1 VPDTTPPPDFVR
13 ICPGC
18 GAKHPPSTLRCTC
31 GTLLVGVDLIRE
43 ITHQEPEP
51 HPFRITEPP
60 QTDTILCPYTD
71 CAQPNPA
78 GSTVCLYCNRPLSGE
93 EDATETSLFS
103 LPEALAGRYH
113 VLGPLPARGS
123 EAELLKVQTLL
134 DDTPAVIK
142 VYRTG
147 IRPKGEVLERLARI
161 DPRCRIRVLE
171 SGLSGAHAWEVLEYC
186 AHGSLRGYMQDA
198 TMIPAR
204 LPEIIRELAQALSL
218 IHAEGIIH
226 RDIKPENILIRTLDP
241 LDLILTDFG
250 IASILDTT
258 QCFTGMART
267 LMYAA
272 PESLSGVIDAKADYW
287 ALGMILLEAVRGTHP
302 FSRLSDAVILHHLS
316 TRPIELDDLADR
328 NLRKLL
334 RGLLLRDPQRRWGGK
349 ELARWLSGDN
359 TLAEP
364 AETRG
369 GHPDAHPYNL
379 GTDICYTP
387 EQLGIALSRHW
398 QKGLADLLNGQL
410 LSWFRHQQHDQ
421 NTCRLIIEGQHELRL
436 SPDRQLLRLILHLAP
451 GIPPV
456 WRGESIEPRAILACA
471 ARALKAD
478 TQAAHWLMDIY
489 QERVLD
495 EYSRAGNPD
504 LADLHRRWM
513 GACDVFAKRWRE
525 RMEEF
530 RSLQKE
536 HGAQAPRYV
545 DDALYDTAPLQP
557 ALGSLLPRMLA
568 LIYDRRWANHLRAQ
582 IAREIVQLTLQSPW
596 LEQLGDPM
604 QMDDADLLVLEGML
618 PDARK
623 ARERFLQHERLQR
636 EAQAEQRD
644 TVIRACSET
653 LGRLRHHADH
663 ALFTRSVREAL
674 AADLDTMDELIAQVR
689 SQGDADADWQA
700 FRNRL
705 GRILPFLRRLQELVM
720 HRSEQQPLTDAL
732 INTQNLPVLAIAL
745 VLGPILLGPGS
756 LYIIMGIVLLLALWQ
771 LLPLW
776 LDMRRVRKLLD
787 NI

>member
-1 VPDTTPPPDFVR
+1 
-13 ICPGC
+13 
-18 GAKHPPSTLRCTC
+18 
-31 GTLLVGVDLIRE
+31 
-43 ITHQEPEP
+43 
-51 HPFRITEPP
+51 
-60 QTDTILCPYTD
+60 
-71 CAQPNPA
+71 
-78 GSTVCLYCNRPLSGE
+78 
-93 EDATETSLFS
+93 
-103 LPEALAGRYH
+103 
-113 VLGPLPARGS
+113 
-123 EAELLKVQTLL
+123 
-134 DDTPAVIK
+134 
-142 VYRTG
+142 
-147 IRPKGEVLERLARI
+147 
-161 DPRCRIRVLE
+161 
-171 SGLSGAHAWEVLEYC
+171 
-186 AHGSLRGYMQDA
+186 
-198 TMIPAR
+198 
-204 LPEIIRELAQALSL
+204 
-218 IHAEGIIH
+218 
-226 RDIKPENILIRTLDP
+226 
-241 LDLILTDFG
+241 
-250 IASILDTT
+250 
-258 QCFTGMART
+258 
-267 LMYAA
+267 
-272 PESLSGVIDAKADYW
+272 
-287 ALGMILLEAVRGTHP
+287 
-302 FSRLSDAVILHHLS
+302 
-316 TRPIELDDLADR
+316 
-328 NLRKLL
+328 
-334 RGLLLRDPQRRWGGK
+334 
-349 ELARWLSGDN
+349 
-359 TLAEP
+359 
-364 AETRG
+364 
-369 GHPDAHPYNL
+369 
-379 GTDICYTP
+379 
-387 EQLGIALSRHW
+387 
-398 QKGLADLLNGQL
+398 
-410 LSWFRHQQHDQ
+410 
-421 NTCRLIIEGQHELRL
+421 
-436 SPDRQLLRLILHLAP
+436 
-451 GIPPV
+451 
-456 WRGESIEPRAILACA
+456 
-471 ARALKAD
+471 
-478 TQAAHWLMDIY
+478 MDIY